1 MSEHYWEIREQI
13 AEIGKVMYNRLLT
26 DAAGGNISVR
36 VGDRIIMS
44 PRYAGS
50 KWHWDLKPENIL
62 VLDLAAQRIE
72 GEGEVSREVRVHA
85 DLLNKFYPD
94 ATAVVHGHARNV
106 LTFCSVTKP
115 IPSMLYS
122 TDKFGKEIGYVPD
135 APAHTQDL
143 ANHMVAAM
151 EPQIERVKKQAAV
164 MLAPR
169 HGIFVLAKDL
179 EAGYDALDRV
189 EMGAYCALMSKLIA

>member
-1 MSEHYWEIREQI
+1 MSENYWEMRKQI
-13 AEIGKVMYNRLLT
+13 AEIGKVMYHRLLT

-36 VGDRIIMS
+36 IGDVILMT
-44 PRYAGS
+44 PRFAGS
-50 KWHWDLKPENIL
+50 KWHWDLKPENVL
-62 VLDLAAQRIE
+62 VLNLQSERIE

-85 DLLNKFYPD
+85 DLLNNFYPD
-94 ATAVVHGHARNV
+94 ATAVVHGHARNSLV
-106 LTFCSVTKP
+106 FCSVQKP

-122 TDKFGKEIGYVPD
+122 TDKFGKEIGFVPD

-151 EPQIERVKKQAAV
+151 APQIERVKKQAAV

-169 HGIFVLAKDL
+169 HGVFVLAKDL
-179 EAGYDALDRV
+179 EAGYDAIDRV
-189 EMGAYCALMSKLIA
+189 EMGAYCALMSKLA